1 MAHRYLADRPNLGQ
15 SHSQLAQNTHF
26 VDRCHVPTSCW
37 ILELRRAF
45 LVSPSTISTTTTSA
59 NRARHRKKEKEEE
72 KKEEGERKEKKE
84 EKEEEEREKKEKEG
98 GKKGEG
104 EDKVEGEARK
114 EAGLE
119 EAGNHFL
126 KPSQKLHLRFDHICL
141 NVMSKSHGAFL
152 PAVLGAPPNKTRGTF
167 VMACPWT

>member
-1 MAHRYLADRPNLGQ
+1 MADRPNLGQ
-15 SHSQLAQNTHF
+15 SHSQLAQNAHF

-72 KKEEGERKEKKE
+72 KKEEGERKEKEE

-98 GKKGEG
+98 GKK
-104 EDKVEGEARK
+104 K
-114 EAGLE
+114 EKMRWKGRRGKRRAWKKQGSI
-119 EAGNHFL
+119 FL
-126 KPSQKLHLRFDHICL
+126 NRLRSC
-141 NVMSKSHGAFL
+141 
-152 PAVLGAPPNKTRGTF
+152 T
-167 VMACPWT
+167 